1 VRHELARELG
11 VSAEVENFVQ
21 WMKQLDFP
29 RRTRVEAMLRYATP
43 AFVAS
48 EADREAF
55 DLADWDELRLLD
67 PSIVTVGSHSMTHP
81 VLPSMSAGEI
91 ESELAES
98 RRLIEAKLGRPAEFF
113 SYPNGDVDERTL
125 AGVRRHYRAAV
136 NSSSTT
142 LRDPHLMPNRH
153 LQRGVLPLAWQLNH
167 PPAPWRSSAAL
178 SA

>member
-1 VRHELARELG
+1 MRI
-11 VSAEVENFVQ
+11 VQ
-21 WMKQLDFP
+21 
-29 RRTRVEAMLRYATP
+29 MLLRAP

-98 RRLIEAKLGRPAEFF
+98 RRLIEAKLGRPAEYF

-136 NSSSTT
+136 NSGSTT
-142 LRDPHLMPNRH
+142 LRDLPNRH